1 MKKETATQR
10 AAREGGENEANAGV
24 EYHTKIARTMSKKTA
39 RPARK
44 SKR

>member
-1 MKKETATQR
+1 MSKENATER
-10 AAREGGENEANAGV
+10 AARQGGENEAKAGL
-24 EYHTKIARTMSKKTA
+24 EYHTKIARTMTKKTA